1 MVICA
6 KFPVNEV
13 GSSLRLC
20 IMKICTV
27 YLWESIDLKDFIQ
40 TWIAFHYIQV
50 YPLKT
55 IEVEEEA
62 EALAEAMADVLED
75 NGAIKINSD

>member
-1 MVICA
+1 MIL
-6 KFPVNEV
+6 KILFRLELPSTTYKPV
-13 GSSLRLC
+13 C
-20 IMKICTV
+20 
-27 YLWESIDLKDFIQ
+27 
-40 TWIAFHYIQV
+40 
-50 YPLKT
+50 PLKT